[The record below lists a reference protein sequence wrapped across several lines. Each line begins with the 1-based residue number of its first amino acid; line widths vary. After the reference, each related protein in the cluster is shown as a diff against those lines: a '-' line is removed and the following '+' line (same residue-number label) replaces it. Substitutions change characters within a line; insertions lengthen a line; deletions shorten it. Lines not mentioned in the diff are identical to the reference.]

1 MFTYLLV
8 NVLSIAIP
16 FIYSF
21 NKRLNF
27 YKTWYAFWPA
37 ALVTGAVFIYW
48 DVYFTQWGVW
58 GFNPRH
64 LMGIDLVNLP
74 LEEWLFF
81 ICIPYA
87 CVFTYYCLNILV
99 EKDYLGPYARGVT
112 GVFIVVLIL
121 VATFNLNR
129 LYTSITFISTAIF
142 LLLHLFVF
150 KSEYLGRFYLANIII
165 FLMPF
170 MLVNGILTGS
180 FITEEVVWYNNAE
193 NLGVRIFTIPVED
206 FIYGMLLILMNVT
219 IYEALIKM
227 REKSRTEAVSTS
239 S

>member
-1 MFTYLLV
+1 MLTYLLV
-8 NVLSIAIP
+8 NILSIAVP

-37 ALVTGAVFIYW
+37 ALLTGVAFIYW
-48 DVYFTQWGVW
+48 DVYFTARGVW

-64 LMGIDLVNLP
+64 LLGIDIVNLP

-87 CVFTYYCLNILV
+87 CVFTYYCLKILV
-99 EKDYLGPYARGVT
+99 DKDYLGPYARGISAVL
-112 GVFIVVLIL
+112 IVVLLL
-121 VATFNLNR
+121 VAVLNLNR
-129 LYTSITFISTAIF
+129 LYTSVTFISTAIF

-150 KSEYLGRFYLANIII
+150 KSEYLGRFYLAYIII

-170 MLVNGILTGS
+170 MPVNGILTGS

-193 NLGVRIFTIPVED
+193 NLGIRVFTIPIED
-206 FIYGMLLILMNVT
+206 FIYGMLLMLMNVT
-219 IYEALIKM
+219 IYEAIIKM
-227 REKSRTEAVSTS
+227 REKSRETAS

>member
-1 MFTYLLV
+1 MLTYLLV
-8 NVLSIAIP
+8 NLFSVAIP

-37 ALVTGAVFIYW
+37 VLMTGAVFIYW
-48 DVYFTQWGVW
+48 DVYFTEWGVW

-64 LMGIDLVNLP
+64 LMGINLINLP

-87 CVFTYYCLNILV
+87 CVFTYHCLNILL
-99 EKDYLGPYARGVT
+99 ENDYLSSSARIITVIL
-112 GVFIVVLIL
+112 IVLLFL
-121 VATFNLNR
+121 VAGLNLNR
-129 LYTSITFISTAIF
+129 LYTSVTFISTAIF
-142 LLLHLFVF
+142 LLLHLLVF
-150 KSEYLGRFYLANIII
+150 KSEYLGRFYLAYIII

-180 FITEEVVWYNNAE
+180 FIPEEVVWYNNTE
-193 NLGVRIFTIPVED
+193 NLGIRVFTIPIED
-206 FIYGMLLILMNVT
+206 FVYGMLLILMNVT
-219 IYEALIKM
+219 IYESLIAK
-227 REKSRTEAVSTS
+227 REKNRVVNIST
-239 S
+239 